1 MAMTVE
7 ILNITEISEIE
18 SSQPLPPS
26 TSSLEA
32 WDHQYVADAGVPDIA
47 QLGVLEM
54 SRVIEC
60 CGKGVTEPL
69 CDPLTLL
76 RFFNSRENVV
86 EDAVGMYRETVAWR
100 ESFGIA
106 RIMKDFG

>member
-1 MAMTVE
+1 
-7 ILNITEISEIE
+7 
-18 SSQPLPPS
+18 
-26 TSSLEA
+26 
-32 WDHQYVADAGVPDIA
+32 
-47 QLGVLEM
+47 M

-76 RFFNSRENVV
+76 RFFNSRDNVV

-106 RIMKDFG
+106 RIMKGESCKRTELCCGRDCWKCFRLVYYYFA